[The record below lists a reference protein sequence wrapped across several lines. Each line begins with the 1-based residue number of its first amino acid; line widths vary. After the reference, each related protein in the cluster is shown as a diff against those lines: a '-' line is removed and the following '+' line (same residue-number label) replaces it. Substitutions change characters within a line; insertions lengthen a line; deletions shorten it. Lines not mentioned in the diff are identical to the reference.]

1 MRILLDNFS
10 LEGKN
15 QYQNR
20 KIINTYTLYS
30 TVFLIYKVPKMTSLD
45 ALQDSIRET
54 REGV

>member
-45 ALQDSIRET
+45 ALQDSIREN
-54 REGV
+54 GD